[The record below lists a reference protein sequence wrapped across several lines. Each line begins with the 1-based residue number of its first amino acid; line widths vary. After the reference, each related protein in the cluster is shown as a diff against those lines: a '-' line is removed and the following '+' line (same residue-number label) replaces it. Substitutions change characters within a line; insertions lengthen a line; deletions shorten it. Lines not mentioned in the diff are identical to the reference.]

1 MTKALIF
8 AGVAALGNALF
19 VYGQR
24 RASIASNPF
33 VFMSSAV
40 VVCSVFFVI
49 ATLAFLT
56 RQELEYVSNNLMSII
71 ISGVGF
77 FITFVGFHL
86 LYSRYGAVYYV
97 VYAVMSIIAT
107 SIGVGIFI
115 FNEPFNYYQFGALIL
130 AVMAVIMFSLG
141 QTVAK

>member
-1 MTKALIF
+1 MT
-8 AGVAALGNALF
+8 
-19 VYGQR
+19 
-24 RASIASNPF
+24 
-33 VFMSSAV
+33 SAV
-40 VVCSVFFVI
+40 VVCLVLFVI

-56 RQELEYVSNNLMSII
+56 RQELDYLSNNLMSIV
-71 ISGVGF
+71 ISGAGF
-77 FITFVGFHL
+77 FVTFVGFHL

-97 VYAVMSIIAT
+97 VYAVLSIITT

-130 AVMAVIMFSLG
+130 ALLAIIMFTFG